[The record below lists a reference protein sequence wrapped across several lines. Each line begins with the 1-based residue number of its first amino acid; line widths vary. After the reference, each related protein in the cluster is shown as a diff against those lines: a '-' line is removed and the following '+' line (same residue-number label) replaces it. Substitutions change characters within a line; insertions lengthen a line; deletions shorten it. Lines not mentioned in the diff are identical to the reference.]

1 MLSEYNP
8 FKTAISRNCLSV
20 PMRELV
26 NLNIFNLT
34 DKCIDIG
41 CGKGQDVIFLRYLGV
56 NIIGYDKYNPKF
68 NDDKLLDN
76 IYDLVTCNYVFNVI
90 DLEEHKRLLNKINK
104 LSDNIY
110 ISVRSDTRAI
120 KDNWK
125 YIEENYYWLTSKNT
139 YQRFYTEEMVN
150 KYFGQ
155 VEYIINNSSL
165 KLFKL
170 YK

>member
-41 CGKGQDVIFLRYLGV
+41 CGKGQDVTFLRYLGV
-56 NIIGYDKYNPKF
+56 NIVGYDKYNPKF
-68 NDDKLLDN
+68 NDDKLLDST
-76 IYDLVTCNYVFNVI
+76 YDLITCNYVFNVI
-90 DLEEHKRLLNKINK
+90 DLDEHKNLLNKINK

-120 KDNWK
+120 KYNWK
-125 YIEENYYWLTSKNT
+125 YIEENDYWLTSKNT

>member
-68 NDDKLLDN
+68 NDNKLLD
-76 IYDLVTCNYVFNVI
+76 DESNV
-90 DLEEHKRLLNKINK
+90 ERLTPTL
-104 LSDNIY
+104 
-110 ISVRSDTRAI
+110 
-120 KDNWK
+120 
-125 YIEENYYWLTSKNT
+125 
-139 YQRFYTEEMVN
+139 
-150 KYFGQ
+150 
-155 VEYIINNSSL
+155 
-165 KLFKL
+165 
-170 YK
+170 

>member
-104 LSDNIY
+104 LSDNVFILFNNLLC
-110 ISVRSDTRAI
+110 S
-120 KDNWK
+120 
-125 YIEENYYWLTSKNT
+125 SKSITLNT
-139 YQRFYTEEMVN
+139 
-150 KYFGQ
+150 
-155 VEYIINNSSL
+155 
-165 KLFKL
+165 
-170 YK
+170 